1 MSEEIYIHFSEQR
14 KARSEKRKSNREYG
28 LEFLKRKNI
37 PFVEL
42 NNGVHVRLV
51 FDDETI
57 DFYPSTGLYI
67 LKDGT
72 RGRGIFNLWKL
83 VKDKL

>member
-1 MSEEIYIHFSEQR
+1 MSEEIYLHYSEKS
-14 KARSEKRKSNREYG
+14 KAKSEKRKSNKEYG

-37 PFVEL
+37 PFVDL
-42 NNGVHVRLV
+42 NNGAHVRLV
-51 FDDETI
+51 FDGETI

-83 VKDKL
+83 VRGKM

>member
-1 MSEEIYIHFSEQR
+1 MSEEIYQYFTEQR
-14 KARSEKRKSNREYG
+14 EARKKKRKSNKEYG

-42 NNGVHVRLV
+42 NSGVHVRVVL
-51 FDDETI
+51 DGENI